1 MAPENPSHQRTIDDY
16 LAESATLTE
25 ALAALAA
32 AGGDSSRGV
41 HWRDGFLPWPAVIQQ
56 ARKRASWLAGRSCAG
71 PRCDPNPPHVGLL
84 LGNSPEFVTWLCAAA
99 LSPLVAVGLNDTR
112 AAAALARDVAV
123 ADCMVVL
130 YDDRHAQL
138 AGELARH
145 TSVPVLPVSAVA
157 GEGDAATAAPADH
170 SASARNADAD
180 ADAAAPGFPA
190 AEPDDL
196 VALIFTSGTSGDPK
210 AVRVTHRKIW
220 APARMLADRFGLGAD
235 DCFYNAMPM
244 FHSNALLV
252 AWPLA
257 LLTGGNLAL
266 REKFSA
272 SGWLEDVRHFG
283 ATFANYVGAPLSYIL
298 ATPAREDD
306 AENPMRIVYG
316 NEAPPAVREGF
327 ARRFGVRVVDGF
339 GSTEGGVAVS
349 RTPDTPPTALGPLP
363 ASALVVAPGT
373 DTECPPAELGPGGEV
388 LNADEA
394 VGELIGRGAGL
405 FAGYYNDPA
414 ADAERMRGGRYRS
427 GDLVYVDADGYV
439 YFAGRASTWMRV
451 GGENLAA
458 APIERV
464 LARHP
469 QISEVAVYGVPSPD
483 GPGDEVA
490 AAVVLAATAAG
501 VDGPDGIGRGGTA
514 EGNGR
519 QAAAAS
525 FAAGLREFLA
535 AQDDLAPRQWPRYVR
550 ITGALPRTASF
561 KIRARDLTAQ
571 GTAAGTDVLLER
583 TGKAPADYAPA

>member
-1 MAPENPSHQRTIDDY
+1 MAPETPSHQRTIDDY
-16 LAESATLTE
+16 VAASGTLTE

-32 AGGDSSRGV
+32 QTGDTGRGV
-41 HWRDGFLPWPAVIQQ
+41 HWRDGFLPWSDVIQQ
-56 ARKRASWLAGRSCAG
+56 ARRRATWLAGRSCNG
-71 PRCDPNPPHVGLL
+71 PTCGPTPPHVGLL
-84 LGNSPEFVTWLCAAA
+84 LGNSPEFVAWLCAAA
-99 LSPLVAVGLNDTR
+99 LSPLVVVGLNDTR

-130 YDDRHAQL
+130 YDDRHAEL

-145 TSVPVLPVSAVA
+145 TSVPVVPVSAVA
-157 GEGDAATAAPADH
+157 GEDDASTAPA
-170 SASARNADAD
+170 ADSGQD
-180 ADAAAPGFPA
+180 FPA
-190 AEPDDL
+190 TDPDDL

-220 APARMLADRFGLGAD
+220 APARMLADRFGLDAD

-306 AENPMRIVYG
+306 ADNPMRIVYG
-316 NEAPPAVREGF
+316 NEAPPAVRAGF
-327 ARRFGVRVVDGF
+327 AERFGVRVVDGF

-373 DTECPPAELGPGGEV
+373 DDECPRAEIGSGGEV

-394 VGELIGRGAGL
+394 VGELIGCGAGL
-405 FAGYYNDPA
+405 FAGYYNDPES
-414 ADAERMRGGRYRS
+414 DAERMRGGRYRT

-469 QISEVAVYGVPSPD
+469 QVSEVAVYGVPSPD

-490 AAVVLAATAAG
+490 AAVVLADGAS
-501 VDGPDGIGRGGTA
+501 VDGL
-514 EGNGR
+514 
-519 QAAAAS
+519 
-525 FAAGLREFLA
+525 AAGLREFLS
-535 AQDDLAPRQWPRYVR
+535 AQEDLSPRQWPRYVR
-550 ITGALPRTASF
+550 VTDVLPRTASF
-561 KIRARDLTAQ
+561 KIRARDLAAQ
-571 GTAAGTDVLLER
+571 ATEAGTDVLLER
-583 TGKAPADYAPA
+583 GGKAPADYSPA